1 MRIYFQ
7 AAIRDRSKVSVSY
20 NFITSGV
27 LFSNLYL
34 LPSLTLK
41 KLGHNEFYWIFSAS
55 KDINLHPKGFYFWR
69 KKKETCLQFTALS
82 INNVHKFPPLTFATH
97 AMCCQ
102 KKKSLCFLF
111 SFWYFFPLLF
121 WKVSFSFYFR
131 SLLCSIHFN
140 KCVFKIL
147 GWRLWFYLVIETLHV
162 KVKST
167 FRISSLLWC
176 NDGLKGRPRY

>member
-69 KKKETCLQFTALS
+69 RKKKETCLQFTALS

-102 KKKSLCFLF
+102 KKKSLCFF
-111 SFWYFFPLLF
+111 YFPFDIFFPYYF
-121 WKVSFSFYFR
+121 ERYHSVFIFVPCSVVYTSINVFSK
-131 SLLCSIHFN
+131 SLAE
-140 KCVFKIL
+140 
-147 GWRLWFYLVIETLHV
+147 GYG
-162 KVKST
+162 ST
-167 FRISSLLWC
+167 WL
-176 NDGLKGRPRY
+176 